1 VAVQA
6 VRAGLSQHIAA
17 EFAAGETAVRS

>member
-1 VAVQA
+1 VQA

-17 EFAAGETAVRS
+17 EFAQGETAGRP